1 MRISNG
7 DRGVARGTSVSIHL
21 HAGTWAKV
29 LQQGVFHFQLK
40 LGFCY
45 ENTHMYRS
53 LSEIISE
60 YPQKKPKVLM
70 LFKAQPE
77 LKLNAGVI
85 VF

>member
-1 MRISNG
+1 MRATALS
-7 DRGVARGTSVSIHL
+7 
-21 HAGTWAKV
+21 
-29 LQQGVFHFQLK
+29 QGLLHFQLK

-53 LSEIISE
+53 LSEKISE

-85 VF
+85 VFYCLVTRVTTLQKEMTS

>member
-1 MRISNG
+1 MRATALS
-7 DRGVARGTSVSIHL
+7 
-21 HAGTWAKV
+21 
-29 LQQGVFHFQLK
+29 QGLLRFQLK

-53 LSEIISE
+53 LSEKISE

-70 LFKAQPE
+70 LFGVQPE
-77 LKLNAGVI
+77 LKLNEGVI

>member
-1 MRISNG
+1 
-7 DRGVARGTSVSIHL
+7 
-21 HAGTWAKV
+21 
-29 LQQGVFHFQLK
+29 
-40 LGFCY
+40 
-45 ENTHMYRS
+45 MYRS
-53 LSEIISE
+53 LSEKISE

>member
-1 MRISNG
+1 MIVV
-7 DRGVARGTSVSIHL
+7 RGGGSVGLLYPFIL
-21 HAGTWAKV
+21 MLETWAKA

-53 LSEIISE
+53 LSEKISE

-70 LFKAQPE
+70 LFGVQPE
-77 LKLNAGVI
+77 LKLNEGVI